1 MELTEEEVDDTA
13 NDEEL
18 DLPVIDTFE
27 DMQELLDQL
36 LVLTNDDSVA
46 AMGTILQI
54 PDINERIESSA
65 YLTEIKDDTNFE
77 EVPEFDIQEFF
88 ESRRDYGG

>member
-46 AMGTILQI
+46 AMGTIL
-54 PDINERIESSA
+54 
-65 YLTEIKDDTNFE
+65 
-77 EVPEFDIQEFF
+77 
-88 ESRRDYGG
+88 

>member
-1 MELTEEEVDDTA
+1 MKLTEEEVDDTA